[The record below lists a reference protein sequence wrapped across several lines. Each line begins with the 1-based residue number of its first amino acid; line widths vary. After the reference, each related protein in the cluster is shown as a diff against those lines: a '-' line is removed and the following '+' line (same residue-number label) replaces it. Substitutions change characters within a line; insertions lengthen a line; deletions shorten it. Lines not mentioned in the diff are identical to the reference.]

1 MKFRILSVFL
11 LLLVDQVSK
20 FVMEAVLID
29 KDSILLLPNILEFRY
44 SQNTGMAFSL
54 FADHYLI
61 LTICVSIFILGLIV
75 YSIVQRSLPWALV
88 FIIAGG
94 LGNLADRFIHGYVID
109 FINFLF
115 IDFAIFNVADIYLN
129 IAAALIAWQ
138 LLERKKA

>member
-94 LGNLADRFIHGYVID
+94 LGNLVDRFIHGYVID